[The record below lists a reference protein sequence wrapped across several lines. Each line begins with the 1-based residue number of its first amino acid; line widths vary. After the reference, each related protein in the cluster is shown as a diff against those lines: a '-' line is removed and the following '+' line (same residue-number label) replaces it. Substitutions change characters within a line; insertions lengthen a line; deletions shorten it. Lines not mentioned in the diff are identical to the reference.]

1 VFAVAQ
7 IVAPFLSM
15 LLFVAVGLDLRAS
28 DFARLRREP
37 LLVGIGV
44 IAPLVLLPAIAVFLC
59 SAAGLPDTVRA
70 GLLLVAISPIGGFST
85 IYSYIAH
92 ASPALSVTLTTFSA
106 VLAPLTI
113 PLLSGVVSAGS
124 ASIQLSAP
132 IGTIGT
138 YVITAILL
146 PIIAGMWIRMKRP
159 AAAARYRPQLNQLAT
174 IGVVVLTIA
183 IIADDVS
190 GFGAAAR
197 DAGVVVT
204 LYCISCF
211 AVGGVIGTLTTADPR
226 DRFTIATEFTARNAG
241 VAIALALNVLGRIDL
256 ARYAILYIVLE
267 APVLLI
273 AAVVFRRYFLPRA
286 VVAPVTAVTN
296 G

>member
-1 VFAVAQ
+1 
-7 IVAPFLSM
+7 M
-15 LLFVAVGLDLRAS
+15 LLFVAVGLDLRAQ

-37 LLVGIGV
+37 LLIGV
-44 IAPLVLLPAIAVFLC
+44 GVVAPLFTLPFVAVGLC
-59 SAAGLPDTVRA
+59 EAAGLPDAVRV

-113 PLLSGVVSAGS
+113 PILSGIVVESTTVK
-124 ASIQLSAP
+124 LSAP
-132 IGTIGT
+132 IGTIST
-138 YVITAILL
+138 YVITAVLL
-146 PIIAGMWIRMKRP
+146 PIVVGMWIRMKRP
-159 AAAARYRPQLNQLAT
+159 DAAARYRPLLNQLAT
-174 IGVVVLTIA
+174 IGVVVLTVA

-197 DAGVVVT
+197 DAGAIVT
-204 LYCISCF
+204 LYCIACF
-211 AVGGVIGTLTTADPR
+211 AVGAAIGTLTTADRR

-256 ARYAILYIVLE
+256 ARYAILYVVLE
-267 APVLLI
+267 APVLLL
-273 AAVVFRRYFLPRA
+273 AAVVFRRYFLPPA
-286 VVAPVTAVTN
+286 VAPSMVAVTK